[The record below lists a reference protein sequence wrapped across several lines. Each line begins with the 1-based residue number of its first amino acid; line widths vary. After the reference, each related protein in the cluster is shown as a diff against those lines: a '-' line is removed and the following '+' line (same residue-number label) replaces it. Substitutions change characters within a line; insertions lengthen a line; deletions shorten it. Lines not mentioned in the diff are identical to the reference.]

1 MSSSFTVLYDASVL
15 YPAPLRDL
23 LMQLALTDLYRA
35 RWTEQIHEEWIRSL
49 LRKRPDLTRTQLNYT
64 RQLMNRHVRD
74 CLIDNYEELIPA
86 VTLPDPDDRH
96 VLAAAIKGEVD
107 VIVTM
112 NLRDFPASVLAKYEV
127 EAQHPDDFIIDLIDL
142 YPYAVIKSV
151 KICHARL
158 KNPPK
163 SVDEY
168 LYTLTKQQLTVTVSR
183 LRKLWHEI

>member
-1 MSSSFTVLYDASVL
+1 MPSSLTVLYDASVL

-35 RWTEQIHEEWIRSL
+35 RWTEQIHEEWIRNL
-49 LRKRPDLTRTQLNYT
+49 LKNRPDLTRTQLNHT
-64 RQLMNRHVRD
+64 RQLMNRHVPD
-74 CLIDNYEELIPA
+74 CLIKNYEELIPA
-86 VTLPDPDDRH
+86 LTLPDPDDRH

-112 NLRDFPASVLAKYEV
+112 NLRDFPASVLTRYEM

-142 YPYAVIKSV
+142 DFYAVVEAV
-151 KICHARL
+151 KACHARL

-168 LYTLTKQQLTVTVSR
+168 LYILTKQQLAVSVSR
-183 LRKLWHEI
+183 LRKLWFQV

>member
-1 MSSSFTVLYDASVL
+1 MPSSFTVLYDASVL

-35 RWTEQIHEEWIRSL
+35 RWTEQIHQEWIRSL
-49 LRKRPDLTRTQLNYT
+49 LKKRPNLTAEQLDYT

-74 CLIDNYEELIPA
+74 CLIAHYESLIPA
-86 VTLPDPDDRH
+86 LSLPDPDDRH

-112 NLRDFPASVLAKYEV
+112 NLRDFPVSVLSQYEV
-127 EAQHPDDFIIDLIDL
+127 EAQHPDDLIVDLIDL
-142 YPYAVIKSV
+142 DPYAVVEAV
-151 KICHARL
+151 KICRARL

-163 SVDEY
+163 TVEEY
-168 LYTLTKQQLTVTVSR
+168 LYTLTKQQLAVSVSR
-183 LRKLWHEI
+183 LRKLWHEV